1 MSATPDGRREP
12 PSTSFCG
19 EARPSGTDSKTARA
33 DITSTLDVGDLA
45 SVDPELIE
53 AVFDVEERR

>member
-1 MSATPDGRREP
+1 M
-12 PSTSFCG
+12 
-19 EARPSGTDSKTARA
+19 TAQA
-33 DITSTLDVGDLA
+33 DIASTLEVGDLA